1 LGLAKDLID
10 IYEAKE
16 ILLRVWRERAE

>member
-1 LGLAKDLID
+1 LAKNLID